1 MTLTGGFA
9 ASVALGCVPVANAL
23 LRSRESIVGYLVI
36 RASFALPSSVG
47 LSPCV
52 AAGEGCTC
60 PQETEG
66 LFMPQPRVL
75 LGLGGVSL
83 QEQGLTVLPLPLRPL
98 DDFRMTSLL
107 EISLHFFLEHRAI
120 EILRKLLLSGPGS
133 SSGEMSILMSL
144 LMVQSHS
151 MRSMST

>member
-1 MTLTGGFA
+1 M
-9 ASVALGCVPVANAL
+9 
-23 LRSRESIVGYLVI
+23 
-36 RASFALPSSVG
+36 
-47 LSPCV
+47 SPGNRGAV
-52 AAGEGCTC
+52 HAPATSAAGT
-60 PQETEG
+60 
-66 LFMPQPRVL
+66 
-75 LGLGGVSL
+75 GGVSL

-98 DDFRMTSLL
+98 DDFRITSLL
-107 EISLHFFLEHRAI
+107 EISLHFFLEHGAI

>member
-1 MTLTGGFA
+1 M

-66 LFMPQPRVL
+66 LFMGQPRVL
-75 LGLGGVSL
+75 LGLGGSHCRN
-83 QEQGLTVLPLPLRPL
+83 G
-98 DDFRMTSLL
+98 
-107 EISLHFFLEHRAI
+107 
-120 EILRKLLLSGPGS
+120 GS
-133 SSGEMSILMSL
+133 
-144 LMVQSHS
+144 QSYPCH
-151 MRSMST
+151 